1 MNSRLSL
8 VSNLLKGQKMFQVK
22 EAAAELESNGRDV
35 IHMELGD
42 PDFDSPSKAIS
53 AAKHSLEVGE
63 THYGSSWGL
72 QKFRNSI
79 NLNHIEERGLKINID
94 QLVVT
99 AGANS
104 GIYYTIRALVN
115 PGEEVLIPDPGFVSF
130 EAAILAAGAKPV
142 RYSLNFKDHFQ
153 PKTDEIES
161 LISKSTRLMIIN
173 SPSNPS
179 GTVLRDDIYIKI
191 SNLLKKNNIP
201 LLSDDTYSRMKRGY
215 ETSKISPLS
224 KTDRKLDNSII
235 LGGLS
240 KEFSMSGFRL
250 GYLAGPKE
258 VIKKINLYIETV
270 NSCVPIFTQRAGIT
284 ALESCKKD
292 LIANRETLLD
302 RSDAF
307 IEIINQSKYID
318 CHSSDIGLYAF
329 PKINCGNIPADE
341 IANIL
346 LQENGIACVPGSAFG
361 ELSIDHL
368 RFSMNQPKN
377 LLIDIANKI
386 VSTLDKVCAS

>member
-1 MNSRLSL
+1 M
-8 VSNLLKGQKMFQVK
+8 
-22 EAAAELESNGRDV
+22 
-35 IHMELGD
+35 
-42 PDFDSPSKAIS
+42 
-53 AAKHSLEVGE
+53 
-63 THYGSSWGL
+63 
-72 QKFRNSI
+72 
-79 NLNHIEERGLKINID
+79 NHIDERGLKINID

-130 EAAILAAGAKPV
+130 EAAVLAAGAKPV
-142 RYSLNFKDHFQ
+142 RYSLNFKDNFQ
-153 PKTDEIES
+153 PNTDEIES

-173 SPSNPS
+173 SPSNPA
-179 GTVLRDDIYIKI
+179 GTVLSDDKYIEI
-191 SNLLKKNNIP
+191 SNFLNENNIA

-215 ETSKISPLS
+215 ETNKISPLS
-224 KTDRKLDNSII
+224 ETDQTLDNTII

-250 GYLAGPKE
+250 GYLAGPQE

-270 NSCVPIFTQRAGIT
+270 NSCVPIFTQRAGIA
-284 ALESCKKD
+284 ALESCKTD
-292 LIANRETLLD
+292 LISNRETLLD
-302 RSDAF
+302 RADTF
-307 IEIINQSKYID
+307 VEIINQSNYID

-329 PKINCGNIPADE
+329 PKINCENISADE

-361 ELSIDHL
+361 ELSVDHL
-368 RFSMNQPKN
+368 RFSMNQPEK
-377 LLIDIANKI
+377 LLIDIAYKI
-386 VSTLDKVCAS
+386 VSTLNKVCSP